1 MSILNGNRWVHEARE
16 RGAQVHLA
24 QERINM
30 QLLEQRLRSA
40 PAADRALVRPEVVDS
55 RSISTASVNNARLTA
70 APTVAAQRPP
80 VDTKLAAVTAPVAE
94 PVSVRPADRVATRP
108 ASKLDNPSA

>member
-1 MSILNGNRWVHEARE
+1 MSILNGSRWVHEARE

-30 QLLEQRLRSA
+30 QILEQRLRSA
-40 PAADRALVRPEVVDS
+40 PAADRALVRPEIADS
-55 RSISTASVNNARLTA
+55 RSISSASMNNARLRV

-80 VDTKLAAVTAPVAE
+80 VDTKLTAVVPTAVE
-94 PVSVRPADRVATRP
+94 PTRTTDG
-108 ASKLDNPSA
+108 SKSTFKPGGNGLG